1 MAADNEVR
9 FEMNTKAVMKEIN
22 AAADRALI
30 AVGEHMKA
38 EIAEGKHGDT
48 SNNVTGEYA
57 RSIDFSQPSGT
68 GSERKI
74 RIGSTLAR
82 AIPYEYGSGI
92 HGEKGG
98 RTTPW
103 WYRNDKGVW
112 IRTRGSR
119 PSKRMRGAFRDER
132 NEVKKIIAEEMKG
145 LGGGKK

>member
-1 MAADNEVR
+1 MADDDIKFKMDVG
-9 FEMNTKAVMKEIN
+9 AVMKQIN

-30 AVGEHMKA
+30 AVGEHMKT

-57 RSIDFSQPSGT
+57 RSIDFSQPSGS
-68 GSERKI
+68 GSNRKI
-74 RIGSTLAR
+74 RIGSSLAR

-103 WYRNDKGVW
+103 WYKDDKGKW

-119 PSKRMRGAFRDER
+119 PSKRMRGAFRDEK
-132 NEVKKIIAEEMKG
+132 NEVKKIIEDEMRG
-145 LGGGKK
+145 LGGNKK